1 MVQVDANN
9 IEAIC
14 KQKLRLDSE
23 AVLDSDN
30 QRAVAVAVTQ
40 LQRSYEEAAVQGG
53 DPAVLDPVAD
63 LKLNQLE
70 VVDSVRERQRLMQV
84 SSLLPSSPPPP
95 NPRAS
100 SGLTQP
106 IASSPFCTPFLPVP
120 LDPLLMLLPALLPPA
135 LLPPSSPAHPHL
147 SCHSSSLLILFV
159 SLTAFIAVYD
169 TQMPYCLCNTL
180 PITSQPG
187 RV

>member
-1 MVQVDANN
+1 MVQVDADN

-84 SSLLPSSPPPP
+84 SSLLPSPPPP
-95 NPRAS
+95 PHPSILWAPA
-100 SGLTQP
+100 GLT
-106 IASSPFCTPFLPVP
+106 
-120 LDPLLMLLPALLPPA
+120 
-135 LLPPSSPAHPHL
+135 
-147 SCHSSSLLILFV
+147 
-159 SLTAFIAVYD
+159 
-169 TQMPYCLCNTL
+169 
-180 PITSQPG
+180 
-187 RV
+187 

>member
-1 MVQVDANN
+1 MDS

-30 QRAVAVAVTQ
+30 QRALAVVVTQ
-40 LQRSYEEAAVQGG
+40 LQRSYEEAATQGG

-84 SSLLPSSPPPP
+84 SVSSLCTPNPPPHPSAPFEFLLSPAPPPFPPHPPLPSQSFMPQ
-95 NPRAS
+95 
-100 SGLTQP
+100 LQP
-106 IASSPFCTPFLPVP
+106 
-120 LDPLLMLLPALLPPA
+120 
-135 LLPPSSPAHPHL
+135 
-147 SCHSSSLLILFV
+147 LIQFV
-159 SLTAFIAVYD
+159 AC
-169 TQMPYCLCNTL
+169 P
-180 PITSQPG
+180 
-187 RV
+187 

>member
-1 MVQVDANN
+1 MAQVGVDS

-30 QRAVAVAVTQ
+30 QQAVAKAVTQ
-40 LQRSYEEAAVQGG
+40 LQRSYEEAATQGG

-84 SSLLPSSPPPP
+84 SISSLIPPPP
-95 NPRAS
+95 PGRTSSWPAPPHPTPPHPPSPFYPRSSFTPDPPSCAS
-100 SGLTQP
+100 SSFVPPT
-106 IASSPFCTPFLPVP
+106 SPPR
-120 LDPLLMLLPALLPPA
+120 PPA
-135 LLPPSSPAHPHL
+135 PSPISHATAPAFE
-147 SCHSSSLLILFV
+147 FV
-159 SLTAFIAVYD
+159 GMSLTALFAVHD
-169 TQMPYCLCNTL
+169 TQMLSCLCN
-180 PITSQPG
+180 
-187 RV
+187 R

>member
-1 MVQVDANN
+1 MAQVGVDS

-30 QRAVAVAVTQ
+30 QQAVAKAVTQ
-40 LQRSYEEAAVQGG
+40 LQRSYEEAATQGG

-84 SSLLPSSPPPP
+84 SISSLIIPPPP
-95 NPRAS
+95 APS
-100 SGLTQP
+100 PGLP
-106 IASSPFCTPFLPVP
+106 HPTPPSLP
-120 LDPLLMLLPALLPPA
+120 LLPP
-135 LLPPSSPAHPHL
+135 LFLHP
-147 SCHSSSLLILFV
+147 
-159 SLTAFIAVYD
+159 
-169 TQMPYCLCNTL
+169 
-180 PITSQPG
+180 
-187 RV
+187 

>member
-1 MVQVDANN
+1 MAQVDVDS

-40 LQRSYEEAAVQGG
+40 LQRSYEEAATQGG

-84 SSLLPSSPPPP
+84 SVSSLWPHSPHPASFWLAPPPHP
-95 NPRAS
+95 PIAPPSGLPHPIFSPLYSRSSFSCRPLSRSFSSSQYGRDQTAS
-100 SGLTQP
+100 S
-106 IASSPFCTPFLPVP
+106 
-120 LDPLLMLLPALLPPA
+120 
-135 LLPPSSPAHPHL
+135 
-147 SCHSSSLLILFV
+147 
-159 SLTAFIAVYD
+159 
-169 TQMPYCLCNTL
+169 NTEY
-180 PITSQPG
+180 G
-187 RV
+187 E

>member
-1 MVQVDANN
+1 MVQVDADN

-84 SSLLPSSPPPP
+84 SSLLPSPPPP
-95 NPRAS
+95 
-100 SGLTQP
+100 
-106 IASSPFCTPFLPVP
+106 TPFHPLGSCRPDLTRPHLLPFVTPLLPSP
-120 LDPLLMLLPALLPPA
+120 LDPLLLLLPALL
-135 LLPPSSPAHPHL
+135 LHPSPSP
-147 SCHSSSLLILFV
+147 SL
-159 SLTAFIAVYD
+159 
-169 TQMPYCLCNTL
+169 MPQLQPFDSVCVLDCLYC
-180 PITSQPG
+180 G
-187 RV
+187 V